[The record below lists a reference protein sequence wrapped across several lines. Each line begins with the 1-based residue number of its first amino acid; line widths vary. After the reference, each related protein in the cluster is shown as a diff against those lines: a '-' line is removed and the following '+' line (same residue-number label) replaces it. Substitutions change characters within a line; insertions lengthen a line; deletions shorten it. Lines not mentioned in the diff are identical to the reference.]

1 MPSRTQ
7 SLITVF
13 TARRGEGEGGGG
25 EKCNTNIPNSMRRYF
40 VDIRICAGSCSTL
53 LESREFPFSTRNNS
67 RYVRLRFITRSLD
80 FSSPVIFLY
89 VHSKGIPLP
98 RNHFGSF
105 LLSFFFETEREIIE
119 PCRIHAIFPS
129 NSPRKKG
136 ENPRVVTVTG

>member
-13 TARRGEGEGGGG
+13 TARRGEGKE
-25 EKCNTNIPNSMRRYF
+25 EEERNAT
-40 VDIRICAGSCSTL
+40 RISRTRCVVTSLTL
-53 LESREFPFSTRNNS
+53 EFAQVLAQLYSRVSFSTRNNS